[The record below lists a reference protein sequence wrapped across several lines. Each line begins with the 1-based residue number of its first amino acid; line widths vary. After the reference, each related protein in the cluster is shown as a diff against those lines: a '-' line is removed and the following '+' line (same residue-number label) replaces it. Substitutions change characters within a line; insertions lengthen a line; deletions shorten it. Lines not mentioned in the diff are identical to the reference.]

1 MKWILTGI
9 CLLWNLIV
17 FLLYGWDKRKAKKNH
32 YRIPEKTLLLSALA
46 AAGLGALLGG
56 RLFHHKTRKW
66 YFWLAWIF
74 ILHMEKLVWLENRF
88 LISCGKG
95 I

>member
-32 YRIPEKTLLLSALA
+32 YRIPEKTLL
-46 AAGLGALLGG
+46 
-56 RLFHHKTRKW
+56 
-66 YFWLAWIF
+66 
-74 ILHMEKLVWLENRF
+74 
-88 LISCGKG
+88 
-95 I
+95 

>member
-46 AAGLGALLGG
+46 AGGLGALLGG
-56 RLFHHKTRKW
+56 
-66 YFWLAWIF
+66 
-74 ILHMEKLVWLENRF
+74 
-88 LISCGKG
+88 
-95 I
+95 